1 MTFHV
6 ERTPVAELLRDGD
19 TDESHGA
26 WLRRA
31 WLAEETRRSIES
43 EPSIMHETIR
53 ITPIIHKVSAVR
65 HAPANECSPS
75 SPHVSYF

>member
-1 MTFHV
+1 M
-6 ERTPVAELLRDGD
+6 AELLRDGD

-43 EPSIMHETIR
+43 EPSIMKRSVFNADHSQSFGS
-53 ITPIIHKVSAVR
+53 SAR
-65 HAPANECSPS
+65 TGQ
-75 SPHVSYF
+75 